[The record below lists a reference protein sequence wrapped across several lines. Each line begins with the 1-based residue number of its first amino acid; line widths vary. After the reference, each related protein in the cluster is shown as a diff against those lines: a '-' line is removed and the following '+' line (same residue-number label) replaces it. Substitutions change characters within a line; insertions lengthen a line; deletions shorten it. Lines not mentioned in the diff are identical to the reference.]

1 MTSIFFGVAVPVV
14 RGAIKC
20 EARENPISERAVLIQ
35 KSVECFDSTYFEMQ
49 LFGVFLLDRYSG
61 LLEPEDAGT
70 RRSAEQAGWASGGQG
85 KPSTS
90 VGEMLDAWSTDENF
104 WVRRYSILVLM
115 AGLVRDEKYWERFV
129 RYADSM
135 IEEKEFFI

>member
-1 MTSIFFGVAVPVV
+1 VV